1 MQLLDEKEKTFED
14 LIFVCRP
21 RASCKLRMIYENQVV
36 RIVCVSRKITSPYPF
51 GSIKQFKIRRWGR
64 CCESTS
70 RKI

>member
-14 LIFVCRP
+14 R
-21 RASCKLRMIYENQVV
+21 IYENQVV
-36 RIVCVSRKITSPYPF
+36 RIVCVSRKITSPYPL